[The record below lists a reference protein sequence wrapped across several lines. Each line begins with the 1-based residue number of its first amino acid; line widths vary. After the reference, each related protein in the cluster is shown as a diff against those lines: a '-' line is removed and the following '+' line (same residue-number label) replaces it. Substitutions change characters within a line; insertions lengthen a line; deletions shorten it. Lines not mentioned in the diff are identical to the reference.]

1 MLRGSREYIE
11 RLSSILTKFGKEIGL
26 VLLVVSI
33 GGCFMANPY
42 YKVSKSGASAQQTS
56 QDNFECQ
63 RLSQGY
69 SVTGL
74 ASGGQGIVT
83 GGAEVNRDLW
93 RQCLQGRGYRVS
105 GRSWSDH
112 VDESDRLKA
121 ERTWLSEHWQTR
133 RGVNMEFDRRLDK
146 YNADVTDFGT
156 WQP

>member
-1 MLRGSREYIE
+1 M
-11 RLSSILTKFGKEIGL
+11 TKFAKETALI
-26 VLLVVSI
+26 LLAVSV

-42 YKVSKSGASAQQTS
+42 YKASKSGAGAQQTS

-93 RQCLQGRGYRVS
+93 RQCLQGRGYSVS
-105 GRSWSDH
+105 VRSWSDH
-112 VDESDRLKA
+112 VDEGDRLKT
-121 ERTWLSEHWQTR
+121 EHNWLTEHWQTR
-133 RGVNMEFDRRLDK
+133 SGINREFDQRHEK
-146 YNADVTDFGT
+146 YNADVKDFNA

>member
-1 MLRGSREYIE
+1 MTS
-11 RLSSILTKFGKEIGL
+11 
-26 VLLVVSI
+26 
-33 GGCFMANPY
+33 PY

-83 GGAEVNRDLW
+83 GGSEVNRDLW

-112 VDESDRLKA
+112 VDEGDRLKA
-121 ERTWLSEHWQTR
+121 ERSWLSEHWQTQ
-133 RGVNMEFDRRLDK
+133 RGVNMEFDYRLEK
-146 YNADVTDFGT
+146 YNADITDFGT